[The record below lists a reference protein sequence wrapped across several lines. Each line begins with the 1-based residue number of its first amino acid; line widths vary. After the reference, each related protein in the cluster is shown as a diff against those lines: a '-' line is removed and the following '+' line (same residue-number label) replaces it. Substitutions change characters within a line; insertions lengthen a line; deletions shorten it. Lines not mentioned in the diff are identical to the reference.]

1 MNESGSDPAAWRQPD
16 ESRPPHQRRRGL
28 ANRKP
33 APEATTAGD
42 MDTPDLTG
50 STEID
55 GEYTNI
61 VITRNN
67 DDESGDFGQRKAAG
81 DRQ

>member
-1 MNESGSDPAAWRQPD
+1 MQEVSDPAAWWQPD
-16 ESRPPHQRRRGL
+16 ETKPPHQRRRGL
-28 ANRKP
+28 VNRKP

-55 GEYTNI
+55 GERTQI
-61 VITRNN
+61 LVTRG
-67 DDESGDFGQRKAAG
+67 DYESGDFGQRKAAG